1 MKSIRAKLFLS
12 VGTILLVVAI
22 LSYAVPKI
30 FVERDINK
38 ASALLSKKF
47 SASAKKIQLAFT
59 TMISGQ
65 FIQQATE
72 LEGLAKL
79 LTEQEALLEEKRP
92 LKERAAEIIGYA
104 PALAYIQISDAKETV
119 VIAPE
124 NGTLYVPSWAKI
136 DANTLAIR
144 FPDGRLYTARLH
156 PFEKEPNQAFYYLF
170 PEQDPDWKQLAFQ
183 PFDSNNPLLS
193 PDDST
198 SQLFAYMTWSQ
209 NQMVDKAEMIELLA
223 KKPEEAD
230 GVLTVSSTFEYGY
243 GLLAD
248 EVFLTK
254 PEIEKLPLPT
264 IPYLLLRRSG
274 NNSYIDFVHYLFL
287 ADMKIVLG
295 YSISGVAKQVTE
307 ILKTPILLSTKN
319 SEGVIFFPG
328 GKEALIP
335 KGDFSLTANSLD
347 FAGTSYAL
355 EPHQVGE
362 LSISILTPADQATSV
377 KKLMHQLRTGLVNK
391 ISFNLLSAA
400 VVVFILAL
408 LLLARLSK
416 KITRPITLLAN
427 ASEEIGNGRYEKLS
441 LPNIEKRDDEIAVL
455 THSFEGMVGALRDRE
470 KIRGALNKVVSKE
483 VAAQILS
490 SDIELGGEERLVTLL
505 FSDIRDFTPLSNHF
519 APKELIQ
526 MLNKYM
532 THMCHII
539 DDTHGVVDKFVGDEI
554 MALYGAPLDMED
566 HAEKALEAAQAMM
579 RDLAAW
585 NQKQLEQGKKT
596 LEIGIGVHT
605 GTVCAGNMGAENR
618 LNYTVIG
625 AHVNLAS
632 RMCAAA
638 KPMQILV
645 SKNTIE
651 ALREPEKF
659 TFKPVPPMKLKGF
672 EEPVSL
678 YELDLRA

>member
-1 MKSIRAKLFLS
+1 MKSIRGKLFLS
-12 VGTILLVVAI
+12 VGALLLIVAA
-22 LSYAVPKI
+22 LSYAIPKI

-38 ASALLSKKF
+38 ASSLLSKKF

-65 FIQQATE
+65 FIGQATE

-79 LTEQEALLEEKRP
+79 LTEQESLLEEKKP

-104 PALAYIQISDAKETV
+104 PALAYIQISDTKETV

-136 DANTLAIR
+136 DTNTLAIR

-170 PEQDPDWKQLAFQ
+170 PEQEPDWKALTFQ
-183 PFDSNNPLLS
+183 PFDPSKPLLS

-198 SQLFAYMTWSQ
+198 AQLFAYMSWSQ

-223 KKPEEAD
+223 KKPEEAV
-230 GVLTVSSTFEYGY
+230 GILSVNSTLKYGY

-248 EVFLTK
+248 EVFLSE

-274 NNSYIDFVHYLFL
+274 ENSYIDFVHYLFL
-287 ADMKIVLG
+287 ADMKIILG
-295 YSISGVAKQVTE
+295 YSISEVAKQVTE
-307 ILKTPILLSTKN
+307 ILRTPILLSTKD
-319 SEGVIFFPG
+319 SDGIIFFPG
-328 GKEALIP
+328 GKEAIIP
-335 KGDFSLTANSLD
+335 KGDFSLKASFLD
-347 FAGTSYAL
+347 FQDTSYELA
-355 EPHQVGE
+355 PHQVGE
-362 LSISILTPADQATSV
+362 LAISILTPQDQATSV

-400 VVVFILAL
+400 IVVFVFAL
-408 LLLARLSK
+408 LLLARISK

-427 ASEEIGNGRYEKLS
+427 ASEEIGNGHYEKLS

-455 THSFEGMVGALRDRE
+455 THSFEGMVSALRDRE

-483 VAAQILS
+483 VASQILS
-490 SDIELGGEERLVTLL
+490 SDIELGGEERLITLL

-519 APKELIQ
+519 APKELIG
-526 MLNKYM
+526 MLNRYM

-539 DDTHGVVDKFVGDEI
+539 DTTHGVVDKFVGDEI

-566 HAEKALEAAQAMM
+566 HAEKALEAAQTMM
-579 RDLAAW
+579 HDLTGW
-585 NQKQLEQGKKT
+585 NQKQLEQGKKP

-645 SKNTIE
+645 SKNTID
-651 ALREPEKF
+651 ALKDPKMF
-659 TFKPVPPMKLKGF
+659 TFNPVPPMKLKGF
-672 EEPVSL
+672 DTPVSL
-678 YELDLRA
+678 YELDLRT